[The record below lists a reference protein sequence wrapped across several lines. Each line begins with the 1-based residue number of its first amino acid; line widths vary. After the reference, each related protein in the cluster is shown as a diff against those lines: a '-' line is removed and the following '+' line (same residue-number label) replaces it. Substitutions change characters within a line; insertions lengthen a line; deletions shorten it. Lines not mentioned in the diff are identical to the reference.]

1 MNSANYEETRRQL
14 KNAIKNIRPGYQ
26 LDNLY
31 KALFSLAFEYL
42 WIKINLTYRRWRYSK

>member
-1 MNSANYEETRRQL
+1 MEAANYKQTRRQL
-14 KNAIKNIRPGYQ
+14 EEAIKHIKPTYQ

-42 WIKINLTYRRWRYSK
+42 WFRIDLQYRRLRYLK